1 MFKYCKK
8 INENE
13 IQLLNIT
20 TKFGSND
27 IVCKQMLK
35 LLNNENT
42 KIKLED
48 NIKNSYYIFLNDTI
62 YLSNREKNK
71 TDYQRICVISHECIH
86 SIQNKIIQVVN
97 FVLSNGELLF
107 FAISI
112 ICMLYRFNINIV
124 FFTYLLLNIFSII
137 FRLILEIDATIKSI
151 NLCEKYIK
159 NKIDEKES
167 NILIKSYRSKILL
180 FLPIFI
186 VSLSIGKFLRLLFI
200 YLLK

>member
-1 MFKYCKK
+1 MFKYCEK
-8 INENE
+8 INEND

-20 TKFGSND
+20 TKFSSND

-42 KIKLED
+42 KVKLED

>member
-1 MFKYCKK
+1 
-8 INENE
+8 
-13 IQLLNIT
+13 
-20 TKFGSND
+20 
-27 IVCKQMLK
+27 
-35 LLNNENT
+35 
-42 KIKLED
+42 
-48 NIKNSYYIFLNDTI
+48 
-62 YLSNREKNK
+62 
-71 TDYQRICVISHECIH
+71 
-86 SIQNKIIQVVN
+86 
-97 FVLSNGELLF
+97 
-107 FAISI
+107 
-112 ICMLYRFNINIV
+112 MLYRFNINIV